1 LSKKHGF
8 LKFTGVKTRRDKIL
22 ANKNLQLTV
31 FGKVFVFE
39 GLNVW
44 PAFID
49 DDPETLI
56 TRVSHCFLNQ
66 IEFGLILTIIFYL

>member
-1 LSKKHGF
+1 M
-8 LKFTGVKTRRDKIL
+8 
-22 ANKNLQLTV
+22 
-31 FGKVFVFE
+31 FGKVFVFDR
-39 GLNVW
+39 LNVW

-66 IEFGLILTIIFYL
+66 IEFDLILTIIFYL